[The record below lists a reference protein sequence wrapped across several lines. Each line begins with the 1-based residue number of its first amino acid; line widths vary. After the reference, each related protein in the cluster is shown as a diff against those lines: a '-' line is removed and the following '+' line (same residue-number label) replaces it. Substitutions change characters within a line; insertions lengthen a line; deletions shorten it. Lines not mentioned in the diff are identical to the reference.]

1 MNADGS
7 KIDLR
12 QFVLSAKSAA
22 GILFYLT
29 VVMAAARGESLVIAT
44 YNIENYTVTDRMT
57 PEGYR
62 QDYPKP
68 EAEKAALRSVIHA
81 LQADVLVLEEMGP
94 QPFLD
99 ELQRD
104 LARQGDDYAHAFV
117 LDGPDPER
125 HVAILSKRAWKTVT
139 PHTDLEFLYR
149 GSMEKVKRGLLE
161 VTFTA
166 DDGDFTLW
174 AVHLKSKLTESG
186 DADDPQSANLRA
198 AEAMA
203 VRRIVLEKFPDP
215 ATARFAIV
223 GDFNDGKGSKPVQD
237 LLRRGRTDIT
247 YEIPAADS
255 HGEIWTEF
263 YAKQEIY
270 SGFDHVLVS
279 PGLRGAVRDGHA
291 TIFDA
296 PEVSLA
302 SDHRPVVVTLDF
314 P

>member
-1 MNADGS
+1 M
-7 KIDLR
+7 R
-12 QFVLSAKSAA
+12 R
-22 GILFYLT
+22 
-29 VVMAAARGESLVIAT
+29 AAASFFLCTCLASTATRAETFTIAT

-68 EAEKAALRSVIHA
+68 ESEKTALRAVIHA
-81 LQADVLVLEEMGP
+81 LHADVLVLQEMGP

-104 LARQGDDYAHAFV
+104 LARQGDDYPHAILV
-117 LDGPDPER
+117 DGPDPER
-125 HVAILSKRAWKTVT
+125 HVAILSKRAWKAVT
-139 PHTDLEFLYR
+139 PHPDLEFTYR
-149 GSMEKVKRGLLE
+149 GSLEKAKRGLLE

-166 DDGDFTLW
+166 TGGDFTLW
-174 AVHLKSKLTESG
+174 AVHLKSKLTE
-186 DADDPQSANLRA
+186 DDDPDDPQSAGLRA
-198 AEAMA
+198 AEALA
-203 VRRIVLEKFPDP
+203 VRQTILDEFPDP
-215 ATARFAIV
+215 VSARFAIL

-237 LLRRGRTDIT
+237 LLRHGRTNIT
-247 YEIPAADS
+247 YMVPATDS
-255 HGEIWTEF
+255 HGEVWTEF

-291 TIFDA
+291 TIFDV

-314 P
+314 L

>member
-1 MNADGS
+1 M
-7 KIDLR
+7 R
-12 QFVLSAKSAA
+12 RAA
-22 GILFYLT
+22 VSFFLCTCLASTATRAETFT
-29 VVMAAARGESLVIAT
+29 IAT

-68 EAEKAALRSVIHA
+68 EAEKTALRAVIHA
-81 LQADVLVLEEMGP
+81 LHADVLVLEEMGP

-99 ELQRD
+99 ELQSD
-104 LARQGDDYAHAFV
+104 LAQQGDDYPHAFV

-139 PHTDLEFLYR
+139 PHSDLEFLYR

-174 AVHLKSKLTESG
+174 AVHLKSKLTESD

-203 VRRIVLEKFPDP
+203 VRRTVLEKFPDP
-215 ATARFAIV
+215 GTARFAIL
-223 GDFNDGKGSKPVQD
+223 GDFNDGKGSKPLQD

-270 SGFDHVLVS
+270 SGIDHVLVS
-279 PGLRGAVRDGHA
+279 PGLRGAVRGGRA
-291 TIFDA
+291 IIFDA

-302 SDHRPVVVTLDF
+302 SDHRPVVVTLEF
-314 P
+314 PTAE

>member
-1 MNADGS
+1 MRRATSHIQRTIIVGVFSVAVLASASALADS
-7 KIDLR
+7 
-12 QFVLSAKSAA
+12 F
-22 GILFYLT
+22 T
-29 VVMAAARGESLVIAT
+29 IAT

-68 EAEKAALRSVIHA
+68 ESEKTALRTVIHA
-81 LQADVLVLEEMGP
+81 LQADVLVLQEMGP

-104 LARQGDDYAHAFV
+104 LAKQGDDYPHAILV
-117 LDGPDPER
+117 DGPDPER
-125 HVAILSKRAWKTVT
+125 HVAVLSKRAWKSVT
-139 PHTDLEFLYR
+139 PHPDLEFTYR
-149 GSMEKVKRGLLE
+149 GSMEKAKRGLLE
-161 VTFTA
+161 VTFA
-166 DDGDFTLW
+166 SAGGDFTLW
-174 AVHLKSKLTESG
+174 AVHLKSKLTEDD
-186 DADDPQSANLRA
+186 DANDPQSANLRA

-203 VRRIVLEKFPDP
+203 VRRTILDEFPDP
-215 ATARFAIV
+215 VSARFAIL

-237 LLRRGRTDIT
+237 LLRQGRTNIT
-247 YEIPAADS
+247 YMVPATDS
-255 HGEIWTEF
+255 HGEVWTEF

-279 PGLRGAVRDGHA
+279 PGLRGAVRDNRA

-296 PEVSLA
+296 PEVSQA

-314 P
+314 K

>member
-1 MNADGS
+1 M
-7 KIDLR
+7 R
-12 QFVLSAKSAA
+12 RAA
-22 GILFYLT
+22 VSFFLCTCLASIATRAETFT
-29 VVMAAARGESLVIAT
+29 IAT

-68 EAEKAALRSVIHA
+68 ESEKTALRAVIHA
-81 LQADVLVLEEMGP
+81 LHADVLVLQEMGP

-104 LARQGDDYAHAFV
+104 LAKQGDNYPHACLV
-117 LDGPDPER
+117 DGPDPER
-125 HVAILSKRAWKTVT
+125 HVALLSKRAWKSVV
-139 PHTDLEFLYR
+139 PHPDLEFTYR
-149 GSMEKVKRGLLE
+149 GSMEKAKRGVLE
-161 VTFTA
+161 VTFA
-166 DDGDFTLW
+166 AAGGDFTLW
-174 AVHLKSKLTESG
+174 AVHLKSKLTEDD
-186 DADDPQSANLRA
+186 DAGDPQSANLRA

-203 VRRIVLEKFPDP
+203 VRQTILDEFPDP
-215 ATARFAIV
+215 ASARFAIL

-237 LLRRGRTDIT
+237 LLRHGRTNIT
-247 YEIPAADS
+247 YMVPAADS
-255 HGEIWTEF
+255 HGEVWTEF

-279 PGLRGAVRDGHA
+279 PGLRGAVRDDRA